1 MMKINSISIFDNIK
15 PESKEQLEKIITSFQ
30 AQRRETLFLEKEFID
45 NLYFIE
51 KGKVSI
57 YKINENGERK
67 VIFIFKNGDV
77 INDLSLDQEKNTIF
91 ACEVFEKSTILKCP
105 ASEFIKIMENDFNL
119 MKNILV
125 HTQNINR
132 RLYRQL
138 KNSSSLNIDK
148 KLAAK
153 LYRMGKEFGV
163 EQGEWTLIK
172 ANISITYIAEMLG
185 CKRES
190 LSRTMK
196 QLQDYGLVKIVNKN
210 IYIKKEGLSKYFKGN

>member
-15 PESKEQLEKIITSFQ
+15 PESKEQLEKIMTSFQ

-105 ASEFIKIMENDFNL
+105 ASDFIINSPPLISDLSPDIKINPL
-119 MKNILV
+119 
-125 HTQNINR
+125 
-132 RLYRQL
+132 
-138 KNSSSLNIDK
+138 
-148 KLAAK
+148 
-153 LYRMGKEFGV
+153 
-163 EQGEWTLIK
+163 
-172 ANISITYIAEMLG
+172 SIA
-185 CKRES
+185 
-190 LSRTMK
+190 
-196 QLQDYGLVKIVNKN
+196 
-210 IYIKKEGLSKYFKGN
+210 F

>member
-1 MMKINSISIFDNIK
+1 M
-15 PESKEQLEKIITSFQ
+15 
-30 AQRRETLFLEKEFID
+30 
-45 NLYFIE
+45 
-51 KGKVSI
+51 
-57 YKINENGERK
+57 
-67 VIFIFKNGDV
+67 
-77 INDLSLDQEKNTIF
+77 
-91 ACEVFEKSTILKCP
+91 KCP

-163 EQGEWTLIK
+163 KQGEWTLIK

-210 IYIKKEGLSKYFKGN
+210 IYIKKKICLNTLKVINREYI

>member
-1 MMKINSISIFDNIK
+1 MIKINNIPIFDNID
-15 PESKEQLEKIITSFQ
+15 PESKKELERIMTSFQ
-30 AQRRETLFLEKEFID
+30 AQKKETLFYEKEFID

-67 VIFIFKNGDV
+67 VIFILKNGDM
-77 INDLSLDQEKNTIF
+77 INELSLDQGKNTIF

-105 ASEFIKIMENDFNL
+105 SSEFLKIMEKDFNL
-119 MKNILV
+119 MKNILL

-138 KNSSSLNIDK
+138 KNSTSINIDK

-163 EQGEWTLIK
+163 ESREWTIIN

-185 CKRES
+185 CKRETV
-190 LSRTMK
+190 SRAMK
-196 QLQDYGLVKIVNKN
+196 QLQDYGLVKIINKN
-210 IYIKKEGLSKYFKGN
+210 IYIKKEGLSRYFKDN

>member
-1 MMKINSISIFDNIK
+1 MMKINSISRFDNVK
-15 PESKEQLEKIITSFQ
+15 PESKEQLEKIMTSFH
-30 AQRRETLFLEKEFID
+30 AQRKETLFLEKEFID

-153 LYRMGKEFGV
+153 LYRLSREFGV
-163 EQGEWTLIK
+163 CCGEWTLLNV
-172 ANISITYIAEMLG
+172 NITVTYLADMLG
-185 CKRES
+185 CKRETVS
-190 LSRTMK
+190 RMIKVLQKEELIKIDNKGFYVKETELSR
-196 QLQDYGLVKIVNKN
+196 
-210 IYIKKEGLSKYFKGN
+210 YFKNN